1 MKKTFCE
8 LFAGVGG
15 FRIGLEASNWECVF
29 SNQYEPSTKKQH
41 ASEVYT
47 ARFGDEGHTNCDIAN
62 LDVND
67 IPDHTMLVG
76 GFPCQDYSVAK
87 PLPHSKGIQGK
98 KGVLWWE
105 IFRIIQAKRP
115 PFVLL
120 ENVNRLISSPTH
132 ARGRDFAIILSCF
145 EWLGY
150 AVEWR
155 VVNAADYGFPQRR
168 KRVFILAYQV
178 KDAGL
183 MGHPTMIN
191 GILAQAFP
199 AGVGQAW
206 PSYFIGTELRGG
218 EGMASPNIA
227 EHIHAVSETWEK
239 MAHKTSPFKDAG
251 AFYSGVMFTGKATPN
266 YVGHKQ
272 VLRNIL
278 QDDGDV
284 DESFLLGSVKDYD
297 KAFERWWYLKG
308 AKNEPRQ
315 HANGHTYTYN
325 EGAVTF
331 PDDLDKPSRT
341 IITSEGG
348 TAPSRFKH
356 VVASPEW
363 GYYRRLTPIELE
375 RLNGF
380 PDDWT
385 NIPSVSDT
393 KRAFLMGNALVTG
406 VVERIGK
413 TISSVGEDYIVT
425 KEIQESNDVSFAH
438 I

>member
-1 MKKTFCE
+1 MKQTFCE

-15 FRIGLEASNWECVF
+15 FRIGLEASGWECVF

-47 ARFGDEGHTNCDIAN
+47 ARFGEKGHTNCDITK
-62 LDVND
+62 LDAKD

-87 PLPHSKGIQGK
+87 PLPYSKGIQGK
-98 KGVLWWE
+98 KGVLWWD
-105 IFRIIQAKRP
+105 IYRIIQEKRP
-115 PFVLL
+115 PYVLL

-132 ARGRDFAIILSCF
+132 ARGKDFAIILSCF

-155 VVNAADYGFPQRR
+155 VINASDYGFPQRR

-178 KDAGL
+178 QDAGVIN
-183 MGHPTMIN
+183 HTTMIN
-191 GILAQAFP
+191 GILARAFP
-199 AGVGQAW
+199 INVGQEW
-206 PSYFIGTELRGG
+206 PSYYIGTEKVGG
-218 EGMASPNIA
+218 EGCNENMADY
-227 EHIHAVSETWEK
+227 IHSVSEAWEK
-239 MAHKTSPFKDAG
+239 MAHQTSPFKDVG
-251 AFYSGVMFTGKATPN
+251 VFYNGVMYTGKATPS
-266 YVGHKQ
+266 YVGYKQ

-278 QDDGDV
+278 QNSGDV
-284 DESFLLGSVKDYD
+284 DESFLLGSVKDYEKSFD
-297 KAFERWWYLKG
+297 RWWYLKN

-315 HANGHTYTYN
+315 HTNGHTYTYN
-325 EGAVTF
+325 EGAVAF
-331 PDDLDKPSRT
+331 PDDINKPSRT

-348 TAPSRFKH
+348 TAPARCKH
-356 VVASPEW
+356 VIADPEW
-363 GYYRRLTPIELE
+363 GHYRRLTPIELE

-385 NIPSVSDT
+385 NIPGISDT

-413 TISSVGEDYIVT
+413 VITQEVKELDNASYTYI
-425 KEIQESNDVSFAH
+425 
-438 I
+438 

>member
-15 FRIGLEASNWECVF
+15 FRLGLEASGWECVL

-41 ASEVYT
+41 ASDVYT
-47 ARFGDEGHTNCDIAN
+47 ARFGEEGHTNCDIPK

-87 PLPHSKGIQGK
+87 PLPHSEGIQGK

-105 IFRIIQAKRP
+105 IYRILEAKRP

-178 KDAGL
+178 NNDTVVN
-183 MGHPTMIN
+183 HTTMIN
-191 GILAQAFP
+191 GMLANAFP
-199 AGVGQAW
+199 AGIGQAW
-206 PSYFIGTELRGG
+206 PSYYIGTRYTRVDGTG
-218 EGMASPNIA
+218 KVTDIA
-227 EHIHAVSETWEK
+227 EYIHLVSEAWEK
-239 MAHKTSPFKDAG
+239 MAHRTSPFKDAG
-251 AFYSGVMFTGKATPN
+251 AFYQGIMFTGKATPQ

-272 VLRNIL
+272 VLRDVI
-278 QDDGDV
+278 QIDWDV
-284 DESFLLGSVKDYD
+284 DESFHLSSVKDYEKSFD
-297 KAFERWWYLKG
+297 RWWYLKG

-315 HANGHTYTYN
+315 HVNGHTYTYN
-325 EGAVTF
+325 EGAVAF

-348 TAPSRFKH
+348 TAPSRCKH
-356 VVASPEW
+356 VVADPEW
-363 GYYRRLTPIELE
+363 SHYRRLTPIELE

-385 NIPSVSDT
+385 NIPGVSDT

-413 TISSVGEDYIVT
+413 TISNVGEDYVIPTAV
-425 KEIQESNDVSFAH
+425 NL
-438 I
+438 